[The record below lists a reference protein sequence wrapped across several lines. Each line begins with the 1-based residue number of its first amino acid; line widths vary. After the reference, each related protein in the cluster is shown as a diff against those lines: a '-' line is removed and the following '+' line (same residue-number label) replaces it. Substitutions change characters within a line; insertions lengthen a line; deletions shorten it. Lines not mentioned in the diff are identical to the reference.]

1 MGRAAL
7 VPKSGVGTAA
17 HRVSAAGYIRVSSTS
32 QDWATQRSTIERAA
46 AGRGD
51 TEIRWFEEKASA
63 KTTERAAL
71 LELRRAVRAG
81 ELRRVYVFRLDRLV
95 RSGPRDML
103 NLVHEFEACRVELV
117 TLADGFTLEG
127 PARDFILCG
136 IAFAA
141 KLERDANTERLAAA
155 RARIERAGKKWGRP
169 FRSPELREKA
179 LHLRVNEKKS
189 IRQIAMSLKVP
200 RTTVARWLERP
211 KNPPSDRPPRGA
223 EKPGVKKI
231 HPGPSY

>member
-1 MGRAAL
+1 M
-7 VPKSGVGTAA
+7 T
-17 HRVSAAGYIRVSSTS
+17 AAGYIRVSSKS
-32 QDWATQRSTIERAA
+32 QDWATQRSVIERAA

-51 TEIRWFEEKASA
+51 RELRWFEEKASA
-63 KTTERAAL
+63 GTTDRAAL
-71 LELRRAVRAG
+71 LELRGAVRGG

-95 RSGPRDML
+95 RTGPRDML
-103 NLVHEFEACRVELV
+103 NLVHEFEACGCELV
-117 TLADGFTLEG
+117 TLADGFSLDG
-127 PARDFILCG
+127 PARDFILSG
-136 IAFAA
+136 IAWAA

-155 RARIERAGKKWGRP
+155 RERIERAGKKWGRP

-200 RTTVARWLERP
+200 RTTVARWLARP
-211 KNPPSDRPPRGA
+211 KNPPSDKPPREA
-223 EKPGVKKI
+223 KKPGLKKI